1 MLREILARIERRLE
15 ATGISAAAASV
26 KAGLS
31 DNAIRN
37 MRRAVDEDRE
47 NRAGV
52 STATLQALAPV
63 LGTTAAW
70 LMAGVGPEGDV
81 MVPLLG
87 SVGELPDGSVN
98 PYGHHQQQVRE
109 LVAAPPGLKGGRG
122 VGALMVRGH
131 ALRGVAEDGA
141 LLYFEKAESP
151 EQLLNSAVVAKV
163 LGGPIMVGRLL
174 RGPNPGEYDLE
185 PLSGPTKTVRLEWAA
200 SVIATIQ
207 PVLAGRVARM
217 EDPDVTAD
225 AGATVWE
232 KF

>member
-15 ATGISAAAASV
+15 VTGISASAASV

-52 STATLQALAPV
+52 STATLMALAPV
-63 LGTTAAW
+63 LGTTASW
-70 LMAGVGPEGDV
+70 LMEGVGPEGDV

-87 SVGELPDGSVN
+87 SVGEAPDGSVN

-109 LVAAPPGLKGGRG
+109 RVAAPPGLNADG
-122 VGALMVRGH
+122 VGALAVRGH

-151 EQLLNSAVVAKV
+151 EDLVNSAVVAKV
-163 LGGPIMVGRLL
+163 LGGGIQVARLL
-174 RGPNPGEYDLE
+174 RGPSPGEYDLE

-200 SVIATIQ
+200 SVVATIQ
-207 PVLAGRVARM
+207 PALAKRVARM
-217 EDPDVTAD
+217 EDPDVSAD
-225 AGATVWE
+225 AGVTVWE